1 MELLLEVVGMGK
13 KALGPAA
20 VHRFNNHGGVI
31 GRGAECDWVL
41 PDPARRLSGRHAIV
55 SHQKG
60 RFFLTDISK
69 NGIYLGVNHRLP
81 KNEPIAVADGSVF
94 FVGALGIRANVLSAS
109 GAEETPAPTKETRL
123 GNQNPTQVLI
133 DQVAAKFKNNGHS
146 SLATAKTT
154 PDRVSFD
161 ASQGASLIN
170 SQQATRLKSAMASG
184 LNIPFQQVEK
194 LPLEPL
200 VYQLAVSVRLFMRG
214 MVDTW
219 QSRSQLKS
227 QLKQE
232 LTLVGE
238 ANNNPFKF
246 AANEHQAIASL
257 LHSSETDS
265 DALASAIAQCFKDIE
280 AHQTSSHDGVEQA
293 VRSLLYLLSPDRV
306 ARATESEGKS
316 KWSFGLGRINRW
328 KQYCQYHRQLA
339 NNPNLA
345 SELAELGTLQGE
357 AKGQSAE
364 WEES

>member
-1 MELLLEVVGMGK
+1 MELLMEVVGMGK
-13 KALGPAA
+13 RALGPSA
-20 VHRFNNHGGVI
+20 VHRFTNHGGVI
-31 GRGAECDWVL
+31 GRGADCDWVL

-94 FVGALGIRANVLSAS
+94 FVGALGIRANVLSGGSAP
-109 GAEETPAPTKETRL
+109 ETPSSSKETRL

-133 DQVAAKFKNNGHS
+133 DQVTAKFRNNGDS

-154 PDRVSFD
+154 PHQVSFD
-161 ASQGASLIN
+161 ATKGAGLPN
-170 SQQATRLKSAMASG
+170 SQQTTRLKSAIASG
-184 LNIPFQQVEK
+184 LNVPFQQVEK
-194 LPLEPL
+194 LPLESL
-200 VYQLAVSVRLFMRG
+200 VYHLAVSVRLFMRG

-246 AANEHQAIASL
+246 AANERQAIASL

-265 DALASAIAQCFKDIE
+265 QALASAIAQCFKDIE
-280 AHQTSSHDGVEQA
+280 THQTSSHDGVEQA

-316 KWSFGLGRINRW
+316 KWRFGLGRGSRW
-328 KQYCQYHRQLA
+328 ARYCQYHRQLA

-345 SELAELGTLQGE
+345 SELAELGTLQEGS
-357 AKGQSAE
+357 KGQSTD
-364 WEES
+364 WEDT